1 MVKRL
6 INAMTWQR
14 IPVGAGA
21 AVGAIELAVGNVGSG
36 KPVALITAGIH
47 GDEGPWGSWAI
58 HKLLDKTS
66 LDDLQGTLRVV
77 PVANPL
83 AMEADARNAPLDTLD
98 LNRVFPGNAE
108 GSHTERLAAALVA
121 HAVDGADVVI
131 DIHGGGSWC
140 VNAFAFRFT
149 GGEKLTEAIGAPFI
163 VDGPDRTV
171 TLTGYART
179 KGAAVAAIE
188 MGGRSEYEEQWA
200 NRVASGLRRA
210 LGAAGVLSPALPAE
224 QGQEGVVNNIPVGP
238 STVLRPS
245 RGGIFMPQAR
255 ASDVGTIVTGGT
267 ALGYLLDPVTRQV
280 IETFTAPYPR
290 TALLLL
296 RPMIARIE
304 GGAMTYVIA
313 EPVSL

>member
-1 MVKRL
+1 
-6 INAMTWQR
+6 MTWQR

-21 AVGAIELAVGNVGSG
+21 AIGAIELAVGSVGNG
-36 KPVALITAGIH
+36 KPVGLITAGIH
-47 GDEGPWGSWAI
+47 GDEGPWGLWAI
-58 HKLLDKTS
+58 HKLWEQTS
-66 LDDLQGTLRVV
+66 LDDLQGTLRIV

-98 LNRVFPGNAE
+98 LNRVFPGNPD
-108 GSHTERLAAALVA
+108 GSHTERLAAALVT

-140 VNAFAFRFT
+140 VNAFAFRFA

-163 VDGPDRTV
+163 VDGPERTV

-188 MGGRSEYEEQWA
+188 MGGRSEYEERWA
-200 NRVASGLRRA
+200 DRIASGLRRA
-210 LGAAGVLSPALPAE
+210 LCAAGVLTDSPSLLAE
-224 QGQEGVVNNIPVGP
+224 RGAGGEVVNIPVGP

-245 RGGIFMPQAR
+245 RGGIFMPQVR
-255 ASDVGTIVTGGT
+255 ASAVGTIVTGGT
-267 ALGYLLDPVTRQV
+267 VLGYLLDPVTRQV

-290 TALLLL
+290 TALLLI

>member
-1 MVKRL
+1 MTERL
-6 INAMTWQR
+6 IDAMTWQHVS
-14 IPVGAGA
+14 IGAGA
-21 AVGAIELAVGNVGSG
+21 AVGAVDLAVGSVGSG
-36 KPVALITAGIH
+36 KPVALIAAGVH

-58 HKLLDKTS
+58 HKLLAQTPP
-66 LDDLQGTLRVV
+66 DDLRGTLRVV

-83 AMEADARNAPLDTLD
+83 AMETDARNAPLDTLD
-98 LNRVFPGNAE
+98 LNRVFPGNAD

-140 VNAFAFRFT
+140 VNAFAFRFA

-200 NRVASGLRRA
+200 DRIAQGLRRA
-210 LGAAGVLSPALPAE
+210 LGVAGVLTGSSYLE
-224 QGQEGVVNNIPVGP
+224 QGPRGEVNNIPVGP

-245 RGGIFMPQAR
+245 RGGIFMPQMR
-255 ASDVGTIVTGGT
+255 ANEVGTIVSGGT

-280 IETFTAPYPR
+280 IETFTAPYPK